1 MSMSIAIINDIFSDE
16 DLEHIR
22 TTIASCNFEADPH
35 LGRSRVKDGI
45 NLVDMMNLK
54 IIDKFYDIA
63 RDLGETSL
71 VISGITYVEY
81 SNLYGK
87 PNLPTHFD
95 VDNNDLIIN
104 IQIESNTVWPLGLNL
119 DIYELKNN
127 SALIFNANKEVH
139 WRTHKEFKDGE
150 YVRMMFVR
158 FYNPDNLSDYSHL
171 RLSQNDL
178 IFKDAIEFRDSLKF
192 GEK

>member
-22 TTIASCNFEADPH
+22 TTIANCDVEVDPH
-35 LGRSRVKDGI
+35 LGRSRVKNGI
-45 NLVDMMNLK
+45 NLVGMMNLK

-71 VISGITYVEY
+71 VISGITCVEY

-104 IQIESNTVWPLGLNL
+104 IQIDSNTVWPLGLNL

-158 FYNPDNLSDYSHL
+158 FCNPENMSDYSY
-171 RLSQNDL
+171 LSNHPDDE
-178 IFKDAIEFRDSLKF
+178 IFKEAREFRDSLKF